1 MLKALTNF
9 KIHQNLLK
17 YWFTLLHFV
26 MDDPVLLLLQDI
38 IKVDWCR
45 KECGVVWPVQLCQT
59 ATMAGIYKFCPK
71 IMRLFPSQTSEIWFS
86 TPFKVIFWSETVKT
100 NVSTKLRDSNI
111 HWFICQI
118 CHMIFGQNLEIPIIV
133 QQSQKSKVSLVMT
146 IIKESYVQCRF
157 SPQLLDKCW

>member
-26 MDDPVLLLLQDI
+26 MDDPVLLLLQGI

-71 IMRLFPSQTSEIWFS
+71 IMRLFPSQTNEIWFS
-86 TPFKVIFWSETVKT
+86 TPFKVIFWSKMVKKKCF
-100 NVSTKLRDSNI
+100 VKSVRDLR
-111 HWFICQI
+111 QI
-118 CHMIFGQNLEIPIIV
+118 CLMNFGQNLEIPV
-133 QQSQKSKVSLVMT
+133 KLQQWQKSKVSLVMT

>member
-9 KIHQNLLK
+9 EIHQNL
-17 YWFTLLHFV
+17 FTLLHFV

-71 IMRLFPSQTSEIWFS
+71 IMRFFPSQTSQIWFS

-111 HWFICQI
+111 HTLIYLSNMPHDFWTKFRDSNHSAAVTKVQGEPSNDYHKRKLCSMQI
-118 CHMIFGQNLEIPIIV
+118 FASAPRQMLIN
-133 QQSQKSKVSLVMT
+133 
-146 IIKESYVQCRF
+146 
-157 SPQLLDKCW
+157 